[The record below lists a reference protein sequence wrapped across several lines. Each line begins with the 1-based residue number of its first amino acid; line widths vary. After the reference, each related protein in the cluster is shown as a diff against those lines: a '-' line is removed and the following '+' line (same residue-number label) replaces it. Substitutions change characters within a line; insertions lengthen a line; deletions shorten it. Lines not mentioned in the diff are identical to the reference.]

1 MCTIS
6 SLHILIFQDP
16 PLEIGE
22 ESGVLWAK
30 IPMIMIMVHLAETQG
45 SASCFCTATK
55 VGGQGIDSFKV
66 NCVE

>member
-1 MCTIS
+1 
-6 SLHILIFQDP
+6 
-16 PLEIGE
+16 
-22 ESGVLWAK
+22 
-30 IPMIMIMVHLAETQG
+30 MIMVHLAETQG